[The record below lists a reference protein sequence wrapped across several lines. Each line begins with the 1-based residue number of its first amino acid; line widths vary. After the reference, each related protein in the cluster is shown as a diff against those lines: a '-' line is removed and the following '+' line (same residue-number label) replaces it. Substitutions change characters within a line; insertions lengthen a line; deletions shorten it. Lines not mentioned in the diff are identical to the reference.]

1 MRFRFIDQ
9 YRETFPVG
17 QLCRVLKVSRSGF
30 YAWRRR
36 PRSDTARANAALV
49 ESIRT
54 VHRASRGIYGSP
66 RVYHAL
72 RAAGR
77 LVGKHR
83 VARLMQL
90 EGLRGRAAR
99 RFRFIATG
107 RSADVPAAPN
117 RLQRN
122 FHSAAPNRVWLA
134 DITQVRTR
142 EGWLFLAVLL
152 DACSRR
158 IVGWATSPRP
168 EQTLALEALRSA
180 VTQRR
185 PAAGLL
191 HHSDRGGPYVSA
203 DYQEFLDQHG
213 IVCSMSR
220 PGNCLDNAP
229 AESFFHSLKTEWL
242 YHFTF
247 YSRAQAR
254 SFVFDYV
261 EGFYNRT
268 RLHSALGYR
277 SPEQYENVSTA
288 T

>member
-1 MRFRFIDQ
+1 VKFHFIDQ

-17 QLCRVLKVSRSGF
+17 QLCHVLEVSRSGF
-30 YAWRRR
+30 YAWCRR
-36 PRSDTARANAALV
+36 PRSDRERENAALV
-49 ESIRT
+49 ERIRT
-54 VHRASRGIYGSP
+54 VHRQSRDIYGSP
-66 RVYHAL
+66 RVYQVL
-72 RAAGR
+72 RTAGYG
-77 LVGKHR
+77 VGKHR
-83 VARLMQL
+83 VARLMRL
-90 EGLRGRAAR
+90 ERLRGRAAR
-99 RFRFIATG
+99 RFRCIAT
-107 RSADVPAAPN
+107 RPSADLPAAPN
-117 RLQRN
+117 RLQRQ
-122 FHSAAPNRVWLA
+122 FHADAPNRLWLA

-142 EGWLFLAVLL
+142 EGWLFLAILL
-152 DACSRR
+152 DAFSRR

-168 EQTLALEALRSA
+168 EQALALEALRSA
-180 VTQRR
+180 VSRRR
-185 PAAGLL
+185 PAPGLL
-191 HHSDRGGPYVSA
+191 HHSDRGGPYGSA
-203 DYQEFLDQHG
+203 NYQELLDRHG

-254 SFVFDYV
+254 SFAFDYI

-277 SPEQYENVSTA
+277 SPDQYETVVFA